1 MKIETKCIHA
11 GQVPDPVTGA
21 RAVPSY
27 QTTSYNFKDTEHAAN
42 LFALDEFGFIYTRI
56 MNPTTDV
63 FEKRMAELE
72 GGIAGLAFSSG
83 MAAITTAILN
93 ITQSGQH
100 IVASSSLYGGT
111 YTLFTQTLK
120 KLGIEVTIVDPS
132 DLSNFEN
139 AIKDNTRLIYAE
151 SMGNPK
157 NDVIEIEKL
166 SELAHKH
173 DLPLVIDNT
182 VTTPYMF
189 RPIEWGADIVVHS
202 ATKFI
207 GGHGNSIGGVIIDSG
222 KFNWA
227 NGKFPELTEPDPSYH
242 GIKYV
247 EKFENLAYILKARV
261 QFLRD
266 MGACL
271 SPLNAFLFL
280 QGLETLHLRMKRHSE
295 NALEIAGFLKAHPK
309 VSWVNYPGL
318 EEHPSHLNAKKYFS
332 GGYGAIIGFGVKGG
346 YDDAKKVIN
355 NVKLCSHLANIGDSK
370 TLIIHPSSTTHQQLS
385 QEEQESAGVTP
396 EFIRL
401 VVGTE
406 SVDDIKA
413 DLDQALNK

>member
-1 MKIETKCIHA
+1 MSI
-11 GQVPDPVTGA
+11 QA
-21 RAVPSY
+21 R
-27 QTTSYNFKDTEHAAN
+27 T
-42 LFALDEFGFIYTRI
+42 
-56 MNPTTDV
+56 
-63 FEKRMAELE
+63 
-72 GGIAGLAFSSG
+72 
-83 MAAITTAILN
+83 
-93 ITQSGQH
+93 
-100 IVASSSLYGGT
+100 
-111 YTLFTQTLK
+111 
-120 KLGIEVTIVDPS
+120 
-132 DLSNFEN
+132 
-139 AIKDNTRLIYAE
+139 
-151 SMGNPK
+151 
-157 NDVIEIEKL
+157 
-166 SELAHKH
+166 HKH

-182 VTTPYMF
+182 VTTPYLF

-271 SPLNAFLFL
+271 SPFNAFLFL

-309 VSWVNYPGL
+309 VSRVNYPGL
-318 EEHPSHLNAKKYFS
+318 EEHPSHSNAKKYFS